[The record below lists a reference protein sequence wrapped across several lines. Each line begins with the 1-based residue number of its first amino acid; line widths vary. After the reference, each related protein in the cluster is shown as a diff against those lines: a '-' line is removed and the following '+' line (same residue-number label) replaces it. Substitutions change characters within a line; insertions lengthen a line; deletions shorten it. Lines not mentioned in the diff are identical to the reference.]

1 MPNKNHGPMVTL
13 LSAGLLAGCAGL
25 HPAAPVRFDLGNLG
39 PAGTGAQLSAAL
51 TVANV
56 TAAPWLDNRA
66 MHYRLNYADDQQ
78 PRAYTDSRWS
88 VPPPQLLNQRI
99 KARMAQAGNV
109 VLSGTDGAVDVAIL
123 RIDADDF
130 SQRFSSPTQ
139 SEAHVSLRASVF
151 QGRALL
157 AQRSFEQQHV
167 AATADAAGGA
177 RALAAATDDLI
188 GEMTT
193 WLATL
198 PMKK

>member
-1 MPNKNHGPMVTL
+1 MQKKYPLRTTML
-13 LSAGLLAGCAGL
+13 LFVFLLAGCAGL

-39 PAGTGAQLSAAL
+39 PAATGTQLSTAL
-51 TVANV
+51 TVATV

-78 PRAYTDSRWS
+78 PRSYTGSRWS

-99 KARMAQAGNV
+99 KARLAQAGSM
-109 VLSGTDGAVDVAIL
+109 VLSGADGAVDVAIL

-139 SEAHVSLRASVF
+139 SDVHVSLRASVF
-151 QGRALL
+151 LGRTLV
-157 AQRSFEQQHV
+157 AQRSFEQQR
-167 AATADAAGGA
+167 AAPTADAAGGA
-177 RALAAATDDLI
+177 RALSVATDDLI
-188 GEMTT
+188 NEMTT

-198 PMKK
+198 PLKK